1 MDDQSGVTRFRVSFD
16 SALQAYQQVTGVI
29 LVEHPLTVQLQ
40 YPHTIESITTILKY
54 EARVSS
60 GLLGCDGIVKSIES
74 IVSLLFSLSAIASF
88 SDAIVLVRK
97 EELRSSVYT
106 SLTTFIAIPTCKG
119 NTCWPRYPI
128 FCRCRSP
135 VPMWVSL

>member
-1 MDDQSGVTRFRVSFD
+1 MDGQSGATRFRVSFD
-16 SALQAYQQVTGVI
+16 SALQAYQQMTGVK

-97 EELRSSVYT
+97 EELRSSV
-106 SLTTFIAIPTCKG
+106 
-119 NTCWPRYPI
+119 
-128 FCRCRSP
+128 
-135 VPMWVSL
+135 